1 MHRGRSMSFIE
12 ILKLFGVPTLL
23 FGAIVTFVTTKFKK
37 YNAEQNALKKGVQAM
52 LRSQMIDMYNQ
63 YKDVK
68 KVPIYVK
75 DNFENV
81 WNAYHNLGANGVMDN
96 IHEEF
101 MNFETE

>member
-1 MHRGRSMSFIE
+1 MTILE
-12 ILKLFGVPTLL
+12 IIKMFGIPTIL
-23 FGAIVTFVTTKFKK
+23 FGAIVTFVTTKFKTYSK
-37 YNAEQNALKKGVQAM
+37 EQVALKKGVQAM

-63 YKDVK
+63 YKEEK

-81 WNAYHNLGANGVMDN
+81 WNAYHNLGANGVMDG

-101 MNFETE
+101 MDFESL

>member
-1 MHRGRSMSFIE
+1 
-12 ILKLFGVPTLL
+12 
-23 FGAIVTFVTTKFKK
+23 
-37 YNAEQNALKKGVQAM
+37 
-52 LRSQMIDMYNQ
+52 MYNQ
-63 YKDVK
+63 YKDAK